1 MAPIIAVMAI
11 AVVVFL
17 QVLFLAHNAPER
29 SSIQPMSLHTSK
41 ISHEDIEAVLT
52 TPRKPFPR
60 KIWQTSK
67 NGPTNLDDLD
77 KEAIQ
82 TWTKLNQKWRYESI
96 TQYSAESYVKES
108 FMDRPEIIEI
118 FIDLQDP
125 ILRADMIR
133 YLVLLKDGGLYSDLD
148 TKSLKPIEDWIPVQ
162 YQAETSVVIGVE
174 YDRLKGDRWSD
185 WTLDLQ
191 FTTWSILAKPGHP
204 LLELTVQKVMRNLKD
219 LAIRQGTTIA
229 KVRASFDQV
238 LDATGPAA
246 FSRAVFEYLSY
257 EVDEQYTWDNIT
269 DLKAP
274 LLVSDVLI
282 LPITAFGCGQ
292 WHSNARG
299 PEDSAALVQHLFK
312 GSWKG
317 DHRFQSGDTQSQEEE
332 EAKKQKEQEEA
343 YLRQKIEAKEEA
355 SRLSEE
361 ERKHE
366 EAARL
371 ELETTEAENQQ
382 GEVDGKPN
390 EGVEF

>member
-17 QVLFLAHNAPER
+17 QVLFLAHNTPER
-29 SSIQPMSLHTSK
+29 SSVQPMFLPSST
-41 ISHEDIEAVLT
+41 INHEDIEAVLT

-67 NGPTNLDDLD
+67 NGPANLDDLD

-82 TWTKLNQKWRYESI
+82 TWTKLNQKWRYEAI

-108 FMDRPEIIEI
+108 FMDRPEIVET

-191 FTTWSILAKPGHP
+191 FTTWSILAKSGHP

-219 LAIRQGTTIA
+219 LAIQQGTTIA

-246 FSRAVFEYLSY
+246 FSRAVFEYLSH
-257 EVDEQYTWDNIT
+257 ELGEQYTWDNVT
-269 DLKAP
+269 DLKVP

-299 PEDSAALVQHLFK
+299 PEDSTALVQHLFK

-317 DHRFQSGDTQSQEEE
+317 DHRFQPVDAQSQEEE
-332 EAKKQKEQEEA
+332 TKRQKEQEEEIA
-343 YLRQKIEAKEEA
+343 RQKIEAEEEA
-355 SRLSEE
+355 RRLSEE

-371 ELETTEAENQQ
+371 ELETAESDNQEAKVN
-382 GEVDGKPN
+382 DSPN
-390 EGVEF
+390 EGIEF